1 MLKMAMA
8 ILGNALA
15 DDLAAKMYFWTDANY
30 SPSDS
35 DFLINDTGAGYTQQL
50 FHNYTLDD
58 VITKKVSNDL
68 I

>member
-1 MLKMAMA
+1 MAMA
-8 ILGNALA
+8 ILVGTPLA
-15 DDLAAKMYFWTDANY
+15 DDLAAKEYFWTDATY
-30 SPSDS
+30 SPSDN

-58 VITKKVSNDL
+58 VITKKVYNDL